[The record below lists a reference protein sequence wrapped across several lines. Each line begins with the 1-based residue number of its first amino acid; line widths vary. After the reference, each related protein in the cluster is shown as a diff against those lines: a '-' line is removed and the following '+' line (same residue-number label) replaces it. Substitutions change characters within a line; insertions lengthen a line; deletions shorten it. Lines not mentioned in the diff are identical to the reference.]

1 MYAQSSLAAAK
12 TQQPEETPPKAAP
25 DAPGAQTHAPS
36 LSSPAPA
43 PTPTPHTHTHTPHPA
58 PAGLPR
64 PRPRPCLCPPTEPP
78 TLPPR
83 SAQPVYAVHVV
94 VKSQVSEMHA
104 ARNMML
110 SVPHSSVCCS
120 GTLSC
125 PVSIHRR

>member
-36 LSSPAPA
+36 LPSPAPA
-43 PTPTPHTHTHTPHPA
+43 PTPTPTPAPVPA
-58 PAGLPR
+58 PAPR
-64 PRPRPCLCPPTEPP
+64 PVPVPPTEPP

-94 VKSQVSEMHA
+94 VKSQKSETHA
-104 ARNMML
+104 ARNMMP

-120 GTLSC
+120 GTLAM
-125 PVSIHRR
+125 PSINI